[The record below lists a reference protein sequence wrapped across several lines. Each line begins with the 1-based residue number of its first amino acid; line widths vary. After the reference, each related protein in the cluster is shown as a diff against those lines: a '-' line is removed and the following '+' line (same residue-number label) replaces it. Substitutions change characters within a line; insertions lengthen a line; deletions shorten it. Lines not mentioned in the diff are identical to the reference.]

1 MALSLSNLVRRR
13 SDKPPRIVIYGV
25 PGIGKTSLAAE
36 FPDPIFIQTEEG
48 AGNLELTTFAAEP
61 FTTFGQIDE
70 AIELL
75 LTGDHE
81 FRTVVVDSLDWLE
94 PIVWAETCRGNKW
107 QSIEE
112 PGFGKGYAIAD
123 VTWRYLLGRLGML
136 RDQRGMTLILLAHEE
151 VKTFADPERDSY
163 DRYRLRL
170 HKRAAEMVVEN
181 ADVVGFMNYVTTIK
195 REKSGFGKET
205 AKASSAGQRVL
216 HLTERPAFTAKNRFD
231 LPELGS
237 DQPRRGLRGAGEVSA
252 RSPPCGGRRR
262 RLRRTYMANLGG
274 TFDATAVEP
283 ASGRTALPAGEYLA
297 AIAKSSVGPTKSGS
311 GTKAELEFEVLD
323 GPHKGRR
330 FWVTL
335 NLKNPNAQA
344 QEIGLRE
351 LSAICHAVGKLRVAD
366 TEELHAHP
374 MLVKL
379 GIDKNDPERNV
390 AKGYRPAT
398 AATPTSPGPGTG
410 AAGAAKSRGPWA

>member
-61 FTTFGQIDE
+61 LTSFAEVDE

-75 LTGDHE
+75 LTGDHGY
-81 FRTVVVDSLDWLE
+81 RTAVLDSLDWLE

-123 VTWRYLLGRLGML
+123 VTWRYLLTRLNLL

-216 HLTERPAFTAKNRFD
+216 HLTERPAFAAKNRFD
-231 LPELGS
+231 MPDSVLINRGEGYAALAKHLPGH
-237 DQPRRGLRGAGEVSA
+237 R
-252 RSPPCGGRRR
+252 
-262 RLRRTYMANLGG
+262 
-274 TFDATAVEP
+274 DAAP
-283 ASGRTALPAGEYLA
+283 
-297 AIAKSSVGPTKSGS
+297 
-311 GTKAELEFEVLD
+311 
-323 GPHKGRR
+323 
-330 FWVTL
+330 
-335 NLKNPNAQA
+335 
-344 QEIGLRE
+344 
-351 LSAICHAVGKLRVAD
+351 
-366 TEELHAHP
+366 
-374 MLVKL
+374 
-379 GIDKNDPERNV
+379 
-390 AKGYRPAT
+390 
-398 AATPTSPGPGTG
+398 G
-410 AAGAAKSRGPWA
+410 AAAV

>member
-1 MALSLSNLVRRR
+1 MALSLSNLVRRK

-48 AGNLELTTFAAEP
+48 AGTLELTTFADEP
-61 FTTFGQIDE
+61 LTSFAQVDE

-75 LTGDHE
+75 LTGDHG
-81 FRTVVVDSLDWLE
+81 FRTVVLDSLDWLE

-123 VTWRYLLGRLGML
+123 VTWRYLLTRLGML

-170 HKRAAEMVVEN
+170 HKRAAEMVVES
-181 ADVVGFMNYVTTIK
+181 ADVVGFMNYVTTIR
-195 REKSGFGKET
+195 REKSAFGKET

-231 LPELGS
+231 MPDSILINRGEGYAALAKHLPGH
-237 DQPRRGLRGAGEVSA
+237 RGAASA
-252 RSPPCGGRRR
+252 
-262 RLRRTYMANLGG
+262 
-274 TFDATAVEP
+274 DAV
-283 ASGRTALPAGEYLA
+283 
-297 AIAKSSVGPTKSGS
+297 
-311 GTKAELEFEVLD
+311 
-323 GPHKGRR
+323 
-330 FWVTL
+330 
-335 NLKNPNAQA
+335 
-344 QEIGLRE
+344 
-351 LSAICHAVGKLRVAD
+351 
-366 TEELHAHP
+366 
-374 MLVKL
+374 
-379 GIDKNDPERNV
+379 
-390 AKGYRPAT
+390 
-398 AATPTSPGPGTG
+398 
-410 AAGAAKSRGPWA
+410 